1 MRWSVTASTAAT
13 RVKLSYAFR
22 TAVPSMVV
30 APIVVS
36 YPGWLDAVVPASI
49 TS

>member
-1 MRWSVTASTAAT
+1 VKTRWSVTDSTHAT

-22 TAVPSMVV
+22 VAVPSMVV

-36 YPGWLDAVVPASI
+36 
-49 TS
+49 